1 MTTSTTPS
9 AATGPA
15 GGALL
20 SWLEARIDKWRGRLR
35 PADPVLVR
43 HMDGSRSVWRGD
55 VRIGAATDGKVPGF
69 VAVEIPDELLL
80 RRTLDLPRLA
90 QADADEAVRLE
101 VRGSSPF
108 AADDMVWGAT
118 TRELDGGRRRAD
130 IVIASRRQVASYI
143 DQNCPDLAAAGV
155 APEAWALAGLAAP
168 VVIRGFGEQG
178 RLQHGAARAR
188 WDGLLLLLAGLL
200 ALLMALTPTIQ
211 LRMRAIEAVTAFETL
226 AARAGPLVKK
236 RDEVS
241 ALNES
246 LRLLDAAAADRVDVA
261 GVMEHLT
268 SVLPDDT
275 YLYSL
280 DIRKS
285 KITAAGHTVD
295 AAALLQK
302 LSSDPRLKD
311 VRAPTAVTRAP
322 GATKEAFTVEFTLAP
337 PAPVA
342 APPALPEAGA
352 AVPPLAPQAAAASA
366 GAPVAG
372 PAVAAS
378 GTAAASAAPVAGTAA
393 KPAASSPFVIGG
405 SVR

>member
-1 MTTSTTPS
+1 
-9 AATGPA
+9 
-15 GGALL
+15 
-20 SWLEARIDKWRGRLR
+20 
-35 PADPVLVR
+35 
-43 HMDGSRSVWRGD
+43 
-55 VRIGAATDGKVPGF
+55 
-69 VAVEIPDELLL
+69 
-80 RRTLDLPRLA
+80 
-90 QADADEAVRLE
+90 
-101 VRGSSPF
+101 
-108 AADDMVWGAT
+108 
-118 TRELDGGRRRAD
+118 
-130 IVIASRRQVASYI
+130 
-143 DQNCPDLAAAGV
+143 
-155 APEAWALAGLAAP
+155 
-168 VVIRGFGEQG
+168 
-178 RLQHGAARAR
+178 
-188 WDGLLLLLAGLL
+188 
-200 ALLMALTPTIQ
+200 
-211 LRMRAIEAVTAFETL
+211 
-226 AARAGPLVKK
+226 
-236 RDEVS
+236 
-241 ALNES
+241 
-246 LRLLDAAAADRVDVA
+246 
-261 GVMEHLT
+261 MEHLT